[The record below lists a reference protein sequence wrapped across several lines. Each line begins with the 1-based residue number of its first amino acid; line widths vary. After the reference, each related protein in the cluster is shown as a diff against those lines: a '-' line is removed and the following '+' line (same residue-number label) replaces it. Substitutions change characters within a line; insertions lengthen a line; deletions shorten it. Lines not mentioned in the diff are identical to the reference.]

1 MENIRVFSKLFL
13 ILVLSFELGAIFM
26 NLEKG
31 HSAFYLFYSFHKSGF
46 DALLS
51 LSYWMLIYWGLICL
65 GLLLFGLSVIRSKN
79 LPPIEMTRS
88 LRDFLDQKGK
98 SFSEYKY
105 DESLQHQYSKFLN
118 PRTDKEADYW
128 VKEKL
133 KKPHRQL
140 VFFSVLYFYILCFFS
155 GDWGWKLFFVVI
167 AWGLATSW
175 GIYVVV
181 KWLYKNHYLR

>member
-65 GLLLFGLSVIRSKN
+65 GLLLFGLSVIRSEN

-140 VFFSVLYFYILCFFS
+140 VFFSVLYFLYP
-155 GDWGWKLFFVVI
+155 LFFL
-167 AWGLATSW
+167 WRLGLEIIFCRDCL
-175 GIYVVV
+175 GISH
-181 KWLYKNHYLR
+181 KLGDLRCSKMAIQKSLP